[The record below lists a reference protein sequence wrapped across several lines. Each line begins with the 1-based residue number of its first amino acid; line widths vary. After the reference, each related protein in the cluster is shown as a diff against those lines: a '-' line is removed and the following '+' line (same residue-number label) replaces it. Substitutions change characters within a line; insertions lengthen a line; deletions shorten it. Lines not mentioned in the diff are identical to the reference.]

1 MQQTGEANIDTAL
14 IYSFRLTLNNRALD
28 AAFRDVALTLP
39 AETVI
44 AEQVDVIDP
53 QAIHAARRFLRH
65 SLAQALRED
74 FIAAYEANRTE
85 GAYSPDTIDAGK
97 RRSEERR
104 VGKECVSKCRSRW

>member
-14 IYSFRLTLNNRALD
+14 SDSFRLTLNNRALD

-53 QAIHAARRFLRH
+53 QAIHAARRLLRH

-74 FIAAYEANRTE
+74 FIAAYEVNRNE
-85 GAYSPDTIDAGK
+85 GAYSTEPIEDGKLRVDQKSDGQGK
-97 RRSEERR
+97 R
-104 VGKECVSKCRSRW
+104 